1 VKDHESSGSLDSVLP
16 VVPKDVLIGIR
27 QVLEAG
33 MEPQELAKRLGAMI
47 DTVVGASEVSMV
59 AVSLSPDSAAA
70 ELLSHDSRGI
80 GMRAPR
86 RCNTIRNHPRHPRC
100 G

>member
-1 VKDHESSGSLDSVLP
+1 MKAGAARVKDHESSGSLDSVLP

-47 DTVVGASEVSMV
+47 DTVVGDLARQRSS
-59 AVSLSPDSAAA
+59 
-70 ELLSHDSRGI
+70 
-80 GMRAPR
+80 
-86 RCNTIRNHPRHPRC
+86 
-100 G
+100 